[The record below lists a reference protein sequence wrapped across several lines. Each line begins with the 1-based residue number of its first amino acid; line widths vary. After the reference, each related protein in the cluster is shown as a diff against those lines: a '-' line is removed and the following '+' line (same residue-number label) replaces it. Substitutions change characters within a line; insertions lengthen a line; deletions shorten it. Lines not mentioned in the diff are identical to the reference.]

1 MTRMKRKKLKET
13 LKEAAIFTLS
23 VSSDIVSSVITN
35 YVDTRID
42 TLFKRSL
49 EDAFT
54 KLIPKLKE
62 KFPFRNR

>member
-1 MTRMKRKKLKET
+1 MKRKKLKET

-35 YVDTRID
+35 YADTRIG